1 MDDGPE
7 IKPVDKR
14 ERRVLTPKQ
23 LAANRLNAKKG
34 GRPKGLLNKNRRE
47 LRDRI
52 RARDGDIVS
61 RLFFLLYKGESH
73 AVQLSAARELLDRG
87 YGRPVQ
93 LAAVGVGGEG
103 QAIIQVVTGV
113 PRRNDFLPS
122 MPMPGSADTPS
133 ATRMH

>member
-52 RARDGDIVS
+52 RAREGDIVS
-61 RLFFLLYKGESH
+61 RLFSCCTK
-73 AVQLSAARELLDRG
+73 ARAMLCSF
-87 YGRPVQ
+87 RP
-93 LAAVGVGGEG
+93 
-103 QAIIQVVTGV
+103 
-113 PRRNDFLPS
+113 
-122 MPMPGSADTPS
+122 PGNC
-133 ATRMH
+133 